1 MSYVCDIYENIRAL
15 FIGLLSVSAFI
26 MLVSPALDELSLVKK
41 VFSYSFSVFLFSVVV
56 LVFLPSKEFV
66 CGA

>member
-1 MSYVCDIYENIRAL
+1 MTFTKISEYCFFV
-15 FIGLLSVSAFI
+15 FFVSAFFFAFI
-26 MLVSPALDELSLVKK
+26 SPALDELSLVKK